1 MCNIKT
7 KEEKKKRGKRKAA
20 EETHSTST
28 NITFLQLPK
37 PISVSTSL
45 IHFSKRNVH
54 EIVAVDEMSV
64 EGFTVFELHQLYN
77 VVCIDG
83 HYGFF

>member
-1 MCNIKT
+1 M
-7 KEEKKKRGKRKAA
+7 EEVKGKRAK
-20 EETHSTST
+20 ETHSTST

-37 PISVSTSL
+37 PISISTSL
-45 IHFSKRNVH
+45 IHLSKRNVH

-77 VVCIDG
+77 VVCIDVTM
-83 HYGFF
+83 GFFDT